1 MMGNAAGYADVSPRP
16 TAGRQEGKHRGGGGG
31 GGGGRT
37 MRESTGE
44 AVEMLA
50 LVV

>member
-31 GGGGRT
+31 GGRT